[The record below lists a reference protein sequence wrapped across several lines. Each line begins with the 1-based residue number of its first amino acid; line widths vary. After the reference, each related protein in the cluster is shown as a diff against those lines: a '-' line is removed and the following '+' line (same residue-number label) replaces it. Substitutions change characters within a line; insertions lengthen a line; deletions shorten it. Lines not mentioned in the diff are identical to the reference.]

1 MVNMI
6 TNEKQKPTGKMVLLF
21 SGGMDSV
28 IFDHLLPPDIL
39 LYLPTGSKYEDIE
52 TKKMLDL
59 TSKGYVDGSKLVV
72 LPDVLNLSKFERDD
86 AIVPNRNAFL
96 LLFASL
102 YGETLIL
109 GSVQGDRSYDKDEIF
124 YDKMEA
130 LLNHMWQEQH
140 WTEEKTFKVMSP
152 YKNTTKT
159 QLIKD
164 YLADGGKSEILL
176 ESWSCYDPQVKYLLH
191 PEQLCGWCKPCFRK
205 WVSLHNNGI
214 TIPENYYKNDPW
226 DAPWLPELKPIIL
239 EGRYR
244 GMEDIDWCTAL
255 RDKGKL

>member
-6 TNEKQKPTGKMVLLF
+6 TKCKEKPTGNMVLLF

-28 IFDHLLPPDIL
+28 IFDHLLKPDVL
-39 LYLPTGSKYEDIE
+39 LYLPTGSKYEYIE
-52 TKKMLDL
+52 TKKLDDL
-59 TSKGYVDGSKLVV
+59 AMKGYIDNKKLVV
-72 LPDVLNLSKFERDD
+72 LPDVLNLSLFERDD

-102 YGETLIL
+102 YGEILIL
-109 GSVQGDRSYDKDEIF
+109 GSVQGDRSYDKNEIF
-124 YDKMEA
+124 YDKMMA

-176 ESWSCYDPQVKYLLH
+176 ESYSCYEGK
-191 PEQLCGWCKPCFRK
+191 EELCGWCKPCFRK
-205 WVSLHNNGI
+205 WVSLHNNEI
-214 TIPENYYKNDPW
+214 VIPKNYYRNNPW

>member
-28 IFDHLLPPDIL
+28 IFDHLLQPDIL

-140 WTEEKTFKVMSP
+140 WTEEKSFKVMSP

-164 YLADGGKSEILL
+164 YLADDGKPEILL
-176 ESWSCYDPQVKYLLH
+176 ESYSCYEGK
-191 PEQLCGWCKPCFRK
+191 EELCGWCKPCFRK

-214 TIPENYYKNDPW
+214 VIPENYYKNDP
-226 DAPWLPELKPIIL
+226 
-239 EGRYR
+239 
-244 GMEDIDWCTAL
+244 
-255 RDKGKL
+255 

>member
-6 TNEKQKPTGKMVLLF
+6 TKCKEKPTGNMVLLF

-28 IFDHLLPPDIL
+28 IFDQLLHPDVL

>member
-6 TNEKQKPTGKMVLLF
+6 TKRKEKPTGNMVLLF

-28 IFDHLLPPDIL
+28 IFDHLLKPDVL
-39 LYLPTGSKYEDIE
+39 LYLPTGSKYEYIE
-52 TKKMLDL
+52 TQKLDDL
-59 TSKGYVDGSKLVV
+59 AMKGYIDSTKLVV
-72 LPDVLNLSKFERDD
+72 LSDVLDLSLFERDD

-109 GSVQGDRSYDKDEIF
+109 GSVQGDRSYDKDEVF
-124 YDKMEA
+124 YTRMSD

-140 WTEEKTFKVMSP
+140 WTEAKNFTVMSP

-159 QLIKD
+159 QLVKD
-164 YLADGGKSEILL
+164 YLADGGKPEILL
-176 ESWSCYDPQVKYLLH
+176 ESYSCYEGK
-191 PEQLCGWCKPCFRK
+191 EQLCGWCKPCFRK
-205 WVSLHNNGI
+205 WVSLHSNGI
-214 TIPENYYKNDPW
+214 TTPEKYYKYNPW
-226 DAPWLPELKPIIL
+226 DAPWLPELKSMLL
-239 EGRYR
+239 EGTYR
-244 GMEDIDWCTAL
+244 GMEDIDWCLAL

>member
-6 TNEKQKPTGKMVLLF
+6 TKGKEKPTGNMVLLF

-28 IFDHLLPPDIL
+28 IFDHLLKPDVL
-39 LYLPTGSKYEDIE
+39 LYLPTGSKYEYIE
-52 TKKMLDL
+52 TQKLDDL
-59 TSKGYVDGSKLVV
+59 AMKGYIDSKKLVV
-72 LPDVLNLSKFERDD
+72 LPDVLNLSLFERDD

-109 GSVQGDRSYDKDEIF
+109 GSVQGDRSYDKDEVF
-124 YDKMEA
+124 YTRMSD

-140 WTEEKTFKVMSP
+140 WTEAKNFTVMSP

-159 QLIKD
+159 QLVKD
-164 YLADGGKSEILL
+164 YLADGGNSEILL
-176 ESWSCYDPQVKYLLH
+176 ESYSCYEGK
-191 PEQLCGWCKPCFRK
+191 EQLCGWCKPCFRK

-214 TIPENYYKNDPW
+214 TTPEKYYKYNPW
-226 DAPWLPELKPIIL
+226 DAPWLPELKPMIL
-239 EGRYR
+239 EGTYR
-244 GMEDIDWCTAL
+244 GMEDIDWCLAL

>member
-28 IFDHLLPPDIL
+28 IFDHLLHPDVL

-164 YLADGGKSEILL
+164 YLADCGKSEILL

-255 RDKGKL
+255 RDKVKL

>member
-6 TNEKQKPTGKMVLLF
+6 TNERQKPTGKMILLF

-28 IFDHLLPPDIL
+28 IFDHLLQPDIL

-52 TKKMLDL
+52 TKKLLDL
-59 TSKGYVDGSKLVV
+59 TSKGYVDSSKLVM
-72 LPDVLNLSKFERDD
+72 LPDVLNLCLFERDD

-124 YDKMEA
+124 YGKMEA
-130 LLNHMWQEQH
+130 LLNHMWKEQH
-140 WTEEKTFKVMSP
+140 WTEERSFKVISP

-164 YLADGGKSEILL
+164 YLAGGGKPEVLL
-176 ESWSCYDPQVKYLLH
+176 ESYSCYSGDKQP
-191 PEQLCGWCKPCFRK
+191 CGWCKPCFRK
-205 WVSLHNNGI
+205 WVALHNTKI
-214 TIPENYYKNDPW
+214 EIPDNYYIHNPW
-226 DAPWLPELKPIIL
+226 EAEWLSKLLPLVLKCK
-239 EGRYR
+239 YR
-244 GMEDIDWCTAL
+244 GSEDLDWCVAL
-255 RDKGKL
+255 KAKGII

>member
-1 MVNMI
+1 MANMI
-6 TNEKQKPTGKMVLLF
+6 TKGKEKPTGKMVLLF

-28 IFDHLLPPDIL
+28 IFDHLLKPDVL
-39 LYLPTGSKYEDIE
+39 LYLPTGSKYEYIE
-52 TKKMLDL
+52 TKKLDDL
-59 TSKGYVDGSKLVV
+59 AMKGYIDNKKLVV
-72 LPDVLNLSKFERDD
+72 LPDVLNLSLFERDD

-102 YGETLIL
+102 YGEILIL

-124 YDKMEA
+124 YDKMMA

-164 YLADGGKSEILL
+164 YLADGGNPDILL
-176 ESWSCYDPQVKYLLH
+176 ESYSCYEGK
-191 PEQLCGWCKPCFRK
+191 EELCGWCKPCFRK
-205 WVSLHNNGI
+205 WVSLHNNEI
-214 TIPENYYKNDPW
+214 VIPKNYYRNNPW

-244 GMEDIDWCTAL
+244 GMEDVDWCTAL

>member
-6 TNEKQKPTGKMVLLF
+6 TKGKEKPTGNMVLLF

-28 IFDHLLPPDIL
+28 IFDHLLKPDVL
-39 LYLPTGSKYEDIE
+39 LYLPTGSKYEYIE
-52 TKKMLDL
+52 TKKLDDL
-59 TSKGYVDGSKLVV
+59 AMKGYIDSKKLVV
-72 LPDVLNLSKFERDD
+72 LPDVLNLSLFERDD

-102 YGETLIL
+102 YGEILIL

-124 YDKMEA
+124 YDKMMA

-176 ESWSCYDPQVKYLLH
+176 ESYSCYEGK
-191 PEQLCGWCKPCFRK
+191 EELCGWCKPCFRK
-205 WVSLHNNGI
+205 WVSLHNNEI
-214 TIPENYYKNDPW
+214 VIPKNYYRNNPW

-244 GMEDIDWCTAL
+244 LVFSFE
-255 RDKGKL
+255 R

>member
-1 MVNMI
+1 MANMI
-6 TNEKQKPTGKMVLLF
+6 TKGKEKATGKMVLLF

-28 IFDHLLPPDIL
+28 IFDHLLKPDVL

-140 WTEEKTFKVMSP
+140 WTEEKSFKVMSP

-164 YLADGGKSEILL
+164 YLADGGKPEILL
-176 ESWSCYDPQVKYLLH
+176 ESYSCYEGK
-191 PEQLCGWCKPCFRK
+191 EELCGWCKPCFRK

-214 TIPENYYKNDPW
+214 VIPENYYKNDPW
-226 DAPWLPELKPIIL
+226 NAPWLPELKPIIL

-244 GMEDIDWCTAL
+244 GMEAVSYTHLTLPTKA
-255 RDKGKL
+255 

>member
-6 TNEKQKPTGKMVLLF
+6 TKEKEKPTGNMVLLF

-28 IFDHLLPPDIL
+28 IFDHLLKPDVL
-39 LYLPTGSKYEDIE
+39 LYLPTGSKYEYIE
-52 TKKMLDL
+52 TQKLDDL
-59 TSKGYVDGSKLVV
+59 AMKGYIDSKKLVV
-72 LPDVLNLSKFERDD
+72 LPDVLNLSLFERDD

-102 YGETLIL
+102 YGEILIL

-124 YDKMEA
+124 YDKMMA

-176 ESWSCYDPQVKYLLH
+176 ESYSCYDGK
-191 PEQLCGWCKPCFRK
+191 EELCGWCKPCFRK
-205 WVSLHNNGI
+205 WVSLHNNEI
-214 TIPENYYKNDPW
+214 VIPKNYYRNNPW

-244 GMEDIDWCTAL
+244 GMEDIDWCSAL

>member
-1 MVNMI
+1 
-6 TNEKQKPTGKMVLLF
+6 MVLLF

-28 IFDHLLPPDIL
+28 IFDHLLQPDIL

-140 WTEEKTFKVMSP
+140 WTEEKSFKVMSP

-164 YLADGGKSEILL
+164 YLADGGKPEILL
-176 ESWSCYDPQVKYLLH
+176 ESYSCYECK
-191 PEQLCGWCKPCFRK
+191 EELCGWCKPCFRK
-205 WVSLHNNGI
+205 WVSLHNNEI

>member
-28 IFDHLLPPDIL
+28 IFDHLLHPDVL

>member
-6 TNEKQKPTGKMVLLF
+6 TKGKEKPTGNMVLLF

-28 IFDHLLPPDIL
+28 IFDHLLKPDVL
-39 LYLPTGSKYEDIE
+39 LYLPTGSKYEYIE
-52 TKKMLDL
+52 TQKLDDL
-59 TSKGYVDGSKLVV
+59 AMKGYIDSKKLVV
-72 LPDVLNLSKFERDD
+72 LPDVLNLSLFERDD

-109 GSVQGDRSYDKDEIF
+109 GSVQGDRSYDKDEVF
-124 YDKMEA
+124 YTRMSD

-140 WTEEKTFKVMSP
+140 WTEAKNFTVMSP

-159 QLIKD
+159 QLVKD
-164 YLADGGKSEILL
+164 YLADGGKPEILL
-176 ESWSCYDPQVKYLLH
+176 ESYSCYEGK
-191 PEQLCGWCKPCFRK
+191 EQLCGWCKPCFRK

-214 TIPENYYKNDPW
+214 EIPEKYYKYDPW
-226 DAPWLPELKPIIL
+226 DAPWLPKLKPMLL
-239 EGRYR
+239 EGTYR
-244 GMEDIDWCTAL
+244 GMEDIDWCLAL

>member
-6 TNEKQKPTGKMVLLF
+6 TKGKEKATGKMVLLF

-28 IFDHLLPPDIL
+28 IFDHLLKPDVL

-52 TKKMLDL
+52 TKKLLDL
-59 TSKGYVDGSKLVV
+59 TSKGYVDGNKLVV
-72 LPDVLNLSKFERDD
+72 LPDVLNLNKFERDD

-102 YGETLIL
+102 YGEILIL

-124 YDKMEA
+124 YDKMMA

-140 WTEEKTFKVMSP
+140 WTEEKTFKVISP

-164 YLADGGKSEILL
+164 YLADGGSFEVLL
-176 ESWSCYDPQVKYLLH
+176 ESYSCYTGD
-191 PEQLCGWCKPCFRK
+191 EQPCGWCKPCFRK
-205 WVSLHNNGI
+205 WVALHNNN
-214 TIPENYYKNDPW
+214 IPIGTKTYQNNPW
-226 DAPWLPELKPIIL
+226 EAPWLPELLPSIL
-239 EGRYR
+239 ECTYR
-244 GMEDIDWCTAL
+244 GMEDVDWCTAL
-255 RDKGKL
+255 RDKGKI

>member
-6 TNEKQKPTGKMVLLF
+6 TTERQKPTGKMVLLF
-21 SGGMDSV
+21 SGGMDSI
-28 IFDHLLPPDIL
+28 IFDHLLKPDIL

-52 TKKMLDL
+52 TKKLDDL
-59 TSKGYVDGSKLVV
+59 AMKGYIDNKKLIV
-72 LPDVLNLSKFERDD
+72 LPDVLNLSLFERDD

-124 YDKMEA
+124 YEKMEA
-130 LLNHMWQEQH
+130 LLNHMWKEQH
-140 WTEEKTFKVMSP
+140 WTEERSFKVISP

-164 YLADGGKSEILL
+164 YLADGGKPEILL
-176 ESWSCYDPQVKYLLH
+176 ESYSCYGGD
-191 PEQLCGWCKPCFRK
+191 EQPCGWCKPCFRK
-205 WVSLHNNGI
+205 WVSLHNTNI
-214 TIPENYYKNDPW
+214 DIPDNYYIHNPW
-226 DAPWLPELKPIIL
+226 EAEWLPKLIPSIL
-239 EGRYR
+239 ECTYR
-244 GMEDIDWCTAL
+244 GAEDLDWQSAL
-255 RDKGKL
+255 KDKGII

>member
-6 TNEKQKPTGKMVLLF
+6 TKGKEKATGNMVLLF

-28 IFDHLLPPDIL
+28 IFDHLLKPDVL
-39 LYLPTGSKYEDIE
+39 LYLPTGSKYEYIE
-52 TKKMLDL
+52 TKKLDDL
-59 TSKGYVDGSKLVV
+59 AMKGYIDNKKLVV
-72 LPDVLNLSKFERDD
+72 LPDVLNLSLFERDD

-102 YGETLIL
+102 YGEILIL

-124 YDKMEA
+124 YDKMMA
-130 LLNHMWQEQH
+130 LLNHMLQEQH

-164 YLADGGKSEILL
+164 YLADGGKPEILL
-176 ESWSCYDPQVKYLLH
+176 ESYSCYEGK
-191 PEQLCGWCKPCFRK
+191 EELCGWCKPCFRK
-205 WVSLHNNGI
+205 WVSLHNNEI
-214 TIPENYYKNDPW
+214 VIPKNYYRNNPW

>member
-6 TNEKQKPTGKMVLLF
+6 TKGKEKATGNMVLLF

-28 IFDHLLPPDIL
+28 IFDHLLKPDVL
-39 LYLPTGSKYEDIE
+39 LYLPTGSKYEYIE
-52 TKKMLDL
+52 TKKLDDL
-59 TSKGYVDGSKLVV
+59 AMKGYIDSKKLVV
-72 LPDVLNLSKFERDD
+72 LPDVLNLSLFERDD

-102 YGETLIL
+102 YGEILIL

-124 YDKMEA
+124 YDKMMA

-176 ESWSCYDPQVKYLLH
+176 ESYSCYDGK
-191 PEQLCGWCKPCFRK
+191 EELCGWCKPCFRK
-205 WVSLHNNGI
+205 WVSLHNNEI
-214 TIPENYYKNDPW
+214 VIPKNYYRNNPW

>member
-1 MVNMI
+1 MNEVMVNMI
-6 TNEKQKPTGKMVLLF
+6 TKYKEKPTGKMVLLF

-28 IFDHLLPPDIL
+28 IFDHLLQPDVL

-159 QLIKD
+159 QLVKD
-164 YLADGGKSEILL
+164 YLADGGNSEILL
-176 ESWSCYDPQVKYLLH
+176 ESYSCYEGK
-191 PEQLCGWCKPCFRK
+191 EQLCGWCKPCFRK

-214 TIPENYYKNDPW
+214 EIPENYYKNNPW
-226 DAPWLPELKPIIL
+226 DAPWLPELKPMLL
-239 EGRYR
+239 EGTYR
-244 GMEDIDWCTAL
+244 GMEDIDWCLAL

>member
-28 IFDHLLPPDIL
+28 IFDHLLQPDIL

-140 WTEEKTFKVMSP
+140 WTEEKSFKVMSP

-226 DAPWLPELKPIIL
+226 DAPWLPELKPVIL